1 MNAFLFDRLHSGL
14 GKVLDLRAAQH
25 GITASNLANADTPG
39 YRAKY
44 IPFDRMLS
52 QAVGRGDSMEMRRTA
67 DQHVL
72 APGADA
78 TDPDV
83 LEIEP
88 APWATDGNSVTPERE
103 VVRLNENALMYESVS
118 RGLSKRM
125 AMLKY
130 AAADGKL
137 GG

>member
-1 MNAFLFDRLHSGL
+1 MNAFLFDRLHGGL
-14 GKVLDLRAAQH
+14 GKVLDLRSAQH
-25 GITASNLANADTPG
+25 AVTASNLANAETPG

-44 IPFDRMLS
+44 IPFDKMLS
-52 QAVGRGDSMEMRRTA
+52 EAVGRGDSMEMRRTEA
-67 DQHVL
+67 RHVVG
-72 APGADA
+72 PGAD
-78 TDPDV
+78 PSNPEV
-83 LEIEP
+83 MEIEP
-88 APWATDGNSVTPERE
+88 PPWAPDQNSVIPERE
-103 VVRLNENALMYESVS
+103 VVRLNENSLMYESVS

>member
-1 MNAFLFDRLHSGL
+1 M
-14 GKVLDLRAAQH
+14 LDLRAAQH

-52 QAVGRGDSMEMRRTA
+52 QAVGRGESIDMRRTVE
-67 DQHVL
+67 QHVS

-78 TDPDV
+78 ANPEV
-83 LEIEP
+83 HEIEP
-88 APWATDGNSVTPERE
+88 PPWAADGNSVTPERE